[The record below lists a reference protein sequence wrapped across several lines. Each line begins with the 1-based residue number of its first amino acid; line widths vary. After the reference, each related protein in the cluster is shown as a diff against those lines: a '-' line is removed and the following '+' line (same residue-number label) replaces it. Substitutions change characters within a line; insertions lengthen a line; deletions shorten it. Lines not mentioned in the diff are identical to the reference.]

1 MTNFSDEYKTRVDK
15 QGIAKEVTE
24 GIPKDGFSDPTGE
37 FPKREYFYDN
47 SISKA
52 ATGEKVNN
60 LSIGGGDVGV
70 DLDLPDQEPSVFPYN
85 QVSETP
91 SGHSFEMDDTPGG
104 ERILIKHRTGA
115 GFELRA
121 DGSVVISTRKQRIEV
136 VGGDSKTIVEGEGDL
151 VYKGNVNLRI
161 DGDFNVSVGGDYN
174 VDVSGDKVENIKGR
188 HTQTINRDQ
197 NSTVKGNKGE
207 QVVGNLNMFTEAS
220 TELLTGVDLI
230 TTAVNE
236 WVAASSTANITA
248 RHVSMIGHKGTFGG
262 PMMDYYGKTY
272 GGMPGGLTNLSTFYG
287 TLVGRATEAIHA
299 DYAIKSTFA
308 DFAKGAKNA
317 VKAAKEAPCVVLPG
331 IPKIGIMPYI
341 PLPSTAPLPNP
352 AIVELQLSTSRYG
365 IRGVSVDDKLEE
377 KILKSDD
384 YSELFSHDPTIDEIR
399 SKLRDPSNLNNGKF
413 TSFLVGE
420 GKLNSEFK
428 VNIPRNIGRSANKRG
443 TMRFG
448 QELIGNNPSDNR
460 SKRFKVNENT

>member
-1 MTNFSDEYKTRVDK
+1 
-15 QGIAKEVTE
+15 
-24 GIPKDGFSDPTGE
+24 
-37 FPKREYFYDN
+37 
-47 SISKA
+47 
-52 ATGEKVNN
+52 
-60 LSIGGGDVGV
+60 
-70 DLDLPDQEPSVFPYN
+70 
-85 QVSETP
+85 
-91 SGHSFEMDDTPGG
+91 
-104 ERILIKHRTGA
+104 
-115 GFELRA
+115 
-121 DGSVVISTRKQRIEV
+121 
-136 VGGDSKTIVEGEGDL
+136 
-151 VYKGNVNLRI
+151 
-161 DGDFNVSVGGDYN
+161 
-174 VDVSGDKVENIKGR
+174 
-188 HTQTINRDQ
+188 
-197 NSTVKGNKGE
+197 
-207 QVVGNLNMFTEAS
+207 
-220 TELLTGVDLI
+220 
-230 TTAVNE
+230 
-236 WVAASSTANITA
+236 
-248 RHVSMIGHKGTFGG
+248 MIGHKGTFGG